1 MYMYIYIY
9 LHIYTGCFTTWRHY
23 CSRWF
28 PRS

>member
-1 MYMYIYIY
+1 
-9 LHIYTGCFTTWRHY
+9 LLVIYTGCFTTWGHY

>member
-1 MYMYIYIY
+1 MRPAAAFVN
-9 LHIYTGCFTTWRHY
+9 YTGCFTTWGHY